1 MGKITRICKHLLL
14 LEKNERNKKK
24 PPNVTPSKQITS
36 LVNKESTMPI
46 KGVVLTL
53 IVLLSCVACG
63 SADSRKPAASTTTT
77 STTGTTQPVTV
88 ELDVYSGRPNP
99 TWTLTVQEVAEL
111 IRRLQKLATLPTVP
125 SVDNLGYRGF
135 LLRNPGTVPGIGT
148 EVRVYNGIIIIPDQG
163 RTSAYKDSHALEQ
176 WLIAQARAHGQ
187 GDTLKAVGK

>member
-1 MGKITRICKHLLL
+1 
-14 LEKNERNKKK
+14 
-24 PPNVTPSKQITS
+24 
-36 LVNKESTMPI
+36 MPI
-46 KGVVLTL
+46 KGAFLTL

-63 SADSRKPAASTTTT
+63 SAESNKPAGSTTTT
-77 STTGTTQPVTV
+77 TQPITTGTSGITQPVTV

-99 TWTLTVQEVAEL
+99 TWTLTAQEVAEL
-111 IRRLQKLATLPTVP
+111 TQRLQKLATLPTVP
-125 SVDNLGYRGF
+125 TVDNLGYRGF

-148 EVRVYNGIIIIPDQG
+148 EVRVYNGIIIITDQG